1 MAARSLQPYRLPWRQ
16 PPTTASGV
24 PADRAGWLVRL
35 RDGEHEGVGDAAPW
49 ESWGTESADAC
60 EAALLRWEATGEEP
74 GIATPIARSAVA
86 TAATALAAH
95 RAGLPLA
102 HFLAA
107 QPLSRTLHCT
117 SHLLGDSGHPAA
129 SMLQARRAC
138 YKAIKFKCSPASMWA
153 LADALNA
160 APRGDGPLALRL
172 DFNRSCDPGRDGA
185 SLQQLLDRLQ
195 PELVEEPFDA
205 TGRAELLALANR
217 LPGRIAFD
225 ESMTELL
232 LEQLLPL
239 APIATFV
246 LKPAVLGGVAQT
258 YELARRLQAAGGQVL
273 VTNFIESAV
282 GRLAARHLSAAV
294 ECAAGGLSGGH
305 ATGHLLVAD
314 LFDLPDTPRW
324 EVPRSPGLGLPASLW
339 EQA

>member
-1 MAARSLQPYRLPWRQ
+1 MAARSLQPYRLRWRQ

-35 RDGEHEGVGDAAPW
+35 SDGDHEGVGDAAPW
-49 ESWGTESADAC
+49 ESWGTEPAAAC

-74 GIATPIARSAVA
+74 SMATPIARSAVR

-102 HFLAA
+102 HFLAHREPSEQLA
-107 QPLSRTLHCT
+107 AT
-117 SHLLGDSGHPAA
+117 SHALTGAGPLEPQFEAA
-129 SMLQARRAC
+129 AAAGFRAV
-138 YKAIKFKCSPASMWA
+138 KVKISPATAPAVAA
-153 LADALNA
+153 LLDAGLHT
-160 APRGDGPLALRL
+160 ALRL
-172 DFNRSCDPGRDGA
+172 SVRLDANRSFA
-185 SLQQLLDRLQ
+185 SADDDQLLDALHQ
-195 PELVEEPFDA
+195 PGIDFLEEPMPA
-205 TGRAELLALANR
+205 RRRADFVARLAAGQAR
-217 LPGRIAFD
+217 YAFD
-225 ESMTELL
+225 ESMTELS

-239 APIATFV
+239 APVSTFI
-246 LKPAVLGGVAQT
+246 LKPAVLGGVEQT
-258 YELARRLQAAGGQVL
+258 YDLARSLHAAGGQVL

-305 ATGHLLVAD
+305 ATGHLLATD

-324 EVPRSPGLGLPASLW
+324 EVPRSPGLCLPASLW

>member
-24 PADRAGWLVRL
+24 PADRGGWLVRL
-35 RDGEHEGVGDAAPW
+35 SDGQHEGVGDAAPW
-49 ESWGTESADAC
+49 ESWGTEPAAAC
-60 EAALLRWEATGEEP
+60 EAALLRWRATGEEP
-74 GIATPIARSAVA
+74 GDATPIARSAVR

-102 HFLAA
+102 HLLAQREPHEALAA
-107 QPLSRTLHCT
+107 T
-117 SHLLGDSGHPAA
+117 SHALTGAGPLEPQFEAA
-129 SMLQARRAC
+129 AAAGFRAV
-138 YKAIKFKCSPASMWA
+138 KVKISPATAAAVAA
-153 LADALNA
+153 LLDTGLHT
-160 APRGDGPLALRL
+160 ALRL
-172 DFNRSCDPGRDGA
+172 SVRLDANCSFATAGDDP
-185 SLQQLLDRLQ
+185 LLDALHH
-195 PELVEEPFDA
+195 PGLSFIEEPMPA
-205 TGRAELLALANR
+205 SRRADLFARLAAGHQR
-217 LPGRIAFD
+217 YAFD
-225 ESMTELL
+225 ESMNALS
-232 LEQLLPL
+232 LEQLLPF

-258 YELARRLQAAGGQVL
+258 YDLARRLHAAGGQVL

-305 ATGHLLVAD
+305 ATGHLLAAD

-339 EQA
+339 EKA

>member
-1 MAARSLQPYRLPWRQ
+1 MPARSLQPYRLPWRQ

-49 ESWGTESADAC
+49 ESWGTESAAAC

-74 GIATPIARSAVA
+74 AVATPIARSAVR

-102 HFLAA
+102 HFLAHREPSEQLA
-107 QPLSRTLHCT
+107 AT
-117 SHLLGDSGHPAA
+117 SHALTGAGPLEPQFEAAVAAGFRAVKVKLSPATAAAVAALLDAGLHTSLRLSVRLDANCSFASAGDDPLLDALQHPGIDFLEEP
-129 SMLQARRAC
+129 MPVARRADFF
-138 YKAIKFKCSPASMWA
+138 A
-153 LADALNA
+153 
-160 APRGDGPLALRL
+160 RLRAGHQ
-172 DFNRSCDPGRDGA
+172 RY
-185 SLQQLLDRLQ
+185 
-195 PELVEEPFDA
+195 
-205 TGRAELLALANR
+205 
-217 LPGRIAFD
+217 AFD
-225 ESMTELL
+225 ESMTELS

-239 APIATFV
+239 APRATFV
-246 LKPAVLGGVAQT
+246 LKPALLGGVAQT
-258 YELARRLQAAGGQVL
+258 YDLARSLHAAGGHVL

-305 ATGHLLVAD
+305 ATGHLLAAD
-314 LFDLPDTPRW
+314 LFYLPDTPRW